1 MKSDH
6 HTEKKEC
13 HEKCPEKKECHE
25 KCPEKKDSHHEVK
38 EHHEKK
44 EVHVAKSLVLLD
56 IRPAEAKEDL
66 DALAKKIISIKK
78 TGLFWKT
85 EYKIEEIGFGVSKLI
100 IGVVVEDEKVSVD
113 DLTEHITK
121 TYPTE
126 VQSVEIMSFDK
137 C

>member
-1 MKSDH
+1 MQSDH
-6 HTEKKEC
+6 HT
-13 HEKCPEKKECHE
+13 
-25 KCPEKKDSHHEVK
+25 EKKDSHHEVK
-38 EHHEKK
+38 EHH
-44 EVHVAKSLVLLD
+44 HVAKSLVLLD
-56 IRPAEAKEDL
+56 IRPAEANEDL
-66 DALAKKIISIKK
+66 NALAKKIISIKK

-113 DLTEHITK
+113 DLIDHLTK